1 MKKFLPVFIVL
12 FLVLSL
18 FNPVGVNAVSKSASV
33 QVSGSIGEF
42 YLNISGF
49 ISPFASIVMT
59 SDGVFIRATV
69 ADENGNFSISE
80 ILIKRG
86 FSHFCLDAVDFKRI
100 GESYTCFSFPPADSD
115 ITMTDIFLP
124 PTLGLS
130 RSEIAE
136 WSSAIAF
143 GYTMPNANVTLNI
156 NGKELFTTAD
166 STGYY
171 QFKLTNLR
179 AGSYTLYA
187 SATYHK
193 KHSLSPTKKLILKSL
208 TWWEEFLLFLKDL
221 WQNFLR
227 LLTSIS
233 LGPLWLVIPII
244 ILIIILILKIWP
256 EWFDFLGKKHLH
268 HYYFLGY

>member
-1 MKKFLPVFIVL
+1 MKKFLPVIIVF
-12 FLVLSL
+12 FLVLCL
-18 FNPVGVNAVSKSASV
+18 FNPVGINAVSKSGSV

-80 ILIKRG
+80 VLIKKG
-86 FSHFCLDAVDFKRI
+86 FSHFCLDAIDFKRI

-130 RSEIAE
+130 REEIAE
-136 WSSAIAF
+136 WSDAFAF
-143 GYTMPNANVTLNI
+143 GYTMPSADVTLNI

-171 QFKLTNLR
+171 QFKLTNLK
-179 AGSYTLYA
+179 AGNYTLYA

-193 KHSLSPTKKLILKSL
+193 KHSLSPTKKLNLKSL
-208 TWWEEFLLFLKDL
+208 TWWEELLLFLKGL
-221 WQNFLR
+221 WKNFLR
-227 LLTSIS
+227 FFTSLS

-244 ILIIILILKIWP
+244 ILIIILILKTWP
-256 EWFDFLGKKHLH
+256 ERFIFLGEKHLH
-268 HYYFLGY
+268 HYYLVGF